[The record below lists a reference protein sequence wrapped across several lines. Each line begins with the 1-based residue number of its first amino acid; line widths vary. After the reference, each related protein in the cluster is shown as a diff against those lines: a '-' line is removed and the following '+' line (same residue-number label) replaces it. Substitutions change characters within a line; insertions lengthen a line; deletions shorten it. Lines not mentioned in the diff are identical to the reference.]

1 MARHRIQRVNEQI
14 KREVARLLVGE
25 VRDPRV
31 GPVTVTRVIAAPD
44 LTLARIFVQ
53 LLGDDEERRTTM
65 EGLEGATPFI
75 RSALADRVP
84 MRRVPELRFEI
95 DESLEHALKIERLL
109 AEAAMGEDR
118 EEDEDREDED
128 PEDEGDAGGD
138 EDPEG

>member
-1 MARHRIQRVNEQI
+1 MHITDMARHRIQRVNEQI

-53 LLGDDEERRTTM
+53 LLGDEEERRTTM

-84 MRRVPELRFEI
+84 MRRVPEIRFEI
-95 DESLEHALKIERLL
+95 DESLEHAMKIERLL

-118 EEDEDREDED
+118 EDDGDADEDGD
-128 PEDEGDAGGD
+128 PEA
-138 EDPEG
+138 

>member
-118 EEDEDREDED
+118 EDED
-128 PEDEGDAGGD
+128 PEDEDPEYEDDAGEDGD
-138 EDPEG
+138 PQG

>member
-118 EEDEDREDED
+118 EDED
-128 PEDEGDAGGD
+128 PEYENDAGED
-138 EDPEG
+138 EEPEG